1 MKKQQQ
7 PVKMFEGES
16 GQRHLVQLLS
26 EQKTVLGDLALAGEL
41 AEVVTPRT
49 LVDGEILITEGAR
62 ETDLYFILDGKM
74 HVSIKGRKQ
83 GERVNGNT
91 VGEMAAI
98 QTAQPR
104 SATVKAIGDCV
115 VACLSETD
123 LERIANKYPKMW
135 HQFARELARRLLE
148 RNRSIAQA
156 RERIRVFVIS
166 SREAIDVVEAIENA
180 FANNND
186 IQIVAWKNDVFKVAN
201 YPLEDLERELELAD
215 FAVAVA
221 HADDVATIRKKK
233 HSVPRDNVI
242 FELAYFMGRLGRK
255 RSILIEPSNIKL
267 PSDYDGVTTIRYKF
281 DKLDKANS
289 MSVACNKLRDHI
301 RQLGPFN
308 E

>member
-7 PVKMFEGES
+7 PIKMFEGES

-49 LVDGEILITEGAR
+49 LVDGEVLITEGAR

-115 VACLSETD
+115 VGRLSETD

-166 SREAIDVVEAIENA
+166 SREAIDVVESIENA
-180 FANNND
+180 FANNDD

-242 FELAYFMGRLGRK
+242 FELAYFMGRLGRR
-255 RSILIEPSNIKL
+255 RSILIEPSNVKL

>member
-180 FANNND
+180 FANNDD

>member
-1 MKKQQQ
+1 MKKPE

-16 GQRHLVQLLS
+16 GQRHLRQLLS
-26 EQKTVLGDLALAGEL
+26 EQKSVLGDVALAGEL
-41 AEVVTPRT
+41 AEVVIPRT

-62 ETDLYFILDGKM
+62 DTDLYFILDGKM
-74 HVSIKGRKQ
+74 QVSIRGRKQ
-83 GERVNGNT
+83 GERTSGNT

-104 SATVKAIGDCV
+104 SATVQAIGDCV
-115 VACLSETD
+115 VARLSEVD
-123 LERIANKYPKMW
+123 LERIANKHPQMW
-135 HQFARELARRLLE
+135 RQFARELARRLLE

-156 RERIRVFVIS
+156 REKIRVFVIS
-166 SREAIDVVEAIENA
+166 SREAIAVVETIENA
-180 FANNND
+180 FASNDD
-186 IQIVAWKNDVFKVAN
+186 IQIVPWKNDVFKVAN

-233 HSVPRDNVI
+233 QIVPRDNVI
-242 FELAYFMGRLGRK
+242 FELAYFMGRLGRR
-255 RSILIEPSNIKL
+255 RSILMEPSNVKL

-281 DKLDKANS
+281 DNLDKANS

-308 E
+308 G

>member
-7 PVKMFEGES
+7 PVKVFEGES

-49 LVDGEILITEGAR
+49 LVDGEVLMTEGAR

-115 VACLSETD
+115 VARLSETD

-156 RERIRVFVIS
+156 REKIRVFVIS

-180 FANNND
+180 FANNVD

-255 RSILIEPSNIKL
+255 RSILIEPSNVKL

-289 MSVACNKLRDHI
+289 MAVACNKLRDHI

>member
-7 PVKMFEGES
+7 SVKMFEGES

-26 EQKTVLGDLALAGEL
+26 EQKSVLGDLALAGEL

-49 LVDGEILITEGAR
+49 LVDGEVLITEGAR

-98 QTAQPR
+98 QPAQPR

-115 VACLSETD
+115 VARLSETD
-123 LERIANKYPKMW
+123 LELIANKYPKMW

-156 RERIRVFVIS
+156 REKIRVFVIS

-186 IQIVAWKNDVFKVAN
+186 MQIVAWKNDVFKVAN

-221 HADDVATIRKKK
+221 HADDVATIRKKRQ
-233 HSVPRDNVI
+233 SIPRDNVI
-242 FELAYFMGRLGRK
+242 FELAYFMGRLGRR
-255 RSILIEPSNIKL
+255 RSILIEPSNVKL

>member
-7 PVKMFEGES
+7 PVMMFEGES

-49 LVDGEILITEGAR
+49 LVDGEVLITEGAR

-115 VACLSETD
+115 VARLSETD

-156 RERIRVFVIS
+156 REKIRVFVIS

-180 FANNND
+180 FANNVD

-255 RSILIEPSNIKL
+255 RSILIEPSNVKL

-289 MSVACNKLRDHI
+289 MAVACNKLRDHI